1 MKGIIARL
9 LLCIVALLAVNSFA
23 QDPDVTLKDIV
34 ESNVQAAEEAAQIQR
49 EQPMSTPLGAVL
61 LIRDAGLRQQW
72 ERMAEYADFR
82 YVEPDVLEQGP
93 GNLMRKLALMWEQY
107 QIFELTAINDTEEG
121 NLKDG
126 LPPYRELLGSLNQ
139 GSEQFDILLQRV
151 PDANGNKVWKISNAT
166 VAQIPQ
172 MWDNFGYPPQLE
184 QLEQWLPEFRLFHM
198 RNWQVL
204 MLVVIVVAGWL
215 ITALIRWILLK
226 IVTHISIYGDTMQ
239 RLIRQPLRRFLF
251 FCFVNWAVY
260 QLGLPLKVRVIF
272 DSGFLAYLAGMFLV
286 LGIVEFW
293 HAVYIARAMAKD
305 ENFSPGFIRPLVTI
319 VKILVIIFAV
329 LLWLQNAGYN
339 MATIL
344 TGLGIGSLAVALAAQ
359 KTLENVFGAFTLF
372 IARPIKP
379 GDFCRFGP
387 ILGTVEEIG
396 LRSTMLRKLDRTLV
410 SVPNSIFSV
419 EVLENLSKIDQ
430 RLYRQS
436 FYLATD
442 VEAGKLE
449 SLLADMNSV
458 LEQHERV
465 LFDAR
470 RVRFE
475 RVEREG
481 FVVQANAYIN
491 TDDYSVF
498 LQVAEQLNLQLLAVI
513 EQHDITLAR
522 WLPEVDG
529 ARA

>member
-1 MKGIIARL
+1 MVSMTRL
-9 LLCIVALLAVNSFA
+9 LLGLIGFLAVNAYA

-34 ESNVQAAEEAAQIQR
+34 ETNAQAAEEAAQIKR
-49 EQPMSTPLGAVL
+49 EQPMATPLGAVL
-61 LIRDAGLRQQW
+61 LIREAGLRQQW
-72 ERMAEYADFR
+72 DRMAGYADFR
-82 YVEPDVLEQGP
+82 YVAPEVVEQGP
-93 GNLMRKLALMWEQY
+93 GNLMRKLVLVWEQY
-107 QIFELTAINDTEEG
+107 QLLELTAINDTEEG
-121 NLKDG
+121 DLNDG
-126 LPPYRELLGSLNQ
+126 LPPYRELLGSLND
-139 GSEQFDILLQRV
+139 GADQFDILLQRI
-151 PDANGNKVWKISNAT
+151 PDANGNQVWKISSAT
-166 VAQIPQ
+166 VEQIPAL
-172 MWDNFGYPPQLE
+172 WDKFGYPPQLE
-184 QLEQWLPEFRLFHM
+184 QLEQWLPQFRLFHM
-198 RNWQVL
+198 HNWQVL
-204 MLVVIVVAGWL
+204 MLVVILLAGWL
-215 ITALIRWILLK
+215 ITGAIRWVLLK
-226 IVTHISIYGDTMQ
+226 IVSHISIYGDTMQ

-305 ENFSPGFIRPLVTI
+305 KNFSPGFIRPLVTI

-419 EVLENLSKIDQ
+419 EVLENLSMIDQ

-442 VEAGKLE
+442 VATAKLE
-449 SLLADMNSV
+449 SLLGDMNSV
-458 LEQHERV
+458 LESHERV
-465 LFDAR
+465 LFDSR

-475 RVEREG
+475 TVEREG
-481 FVVQANAYIN
+481 FIVQANAYIN
-491 TDDYSVF
+491 TDDYAEF

-513 EQHDITLAR
+513 EQHEVALAH
-522 WLPEVDG
+522 WLPELSEG
-529 ARA
+529 R